1 MQLNFGLKVL
11 TLGITSVI
19 IAAIAVPA
27 TRYYKD
33 HARLAELNASI
44 RTSIDQ
50 WQVYDSTDPAS
61 LVAGIYQSIDEPNPL
76 SETLYTPQGIEFGL
90 RESPGKGALHLL
102 HAPGTKVVFKP
113 DYDSLTSVLM
123 WTCEVQFGAH
133 NKNDRYGGTK
143 TNAEIA
149 QHYFPNCALT

>member
-1 MQLNFGLKVL
+1 MQLNLGLKVL
-11 TLGITSVI
+11 GLVTTGVI

-33 HARLAELNASI
+33 HARLAELNALI
-44 RTSIDQ
+44 RSSIDQ

-76 SETLYTPQGIEFGL
+76 SETLYTQQGIEFGL

-102 HAPGTKVVFKP
+102 HAPGTKIVFKP
-113 DYDSLTSVLM
+113 DYDSQTSVLL

-133 NKNDRYGGTK
+133 NRNERYGGAK
-143 TNAEIA
+143 TNAQVA
-149 QHYFPNCALT
+149 HHYFPNCTLT